1 MRLTLDVDT
10 WWSAVVSVLLLL
22 LLASLPIVGWILVNR
37 IADRRPS
44 LGQLELGPRRSGML
58 LARVGAVLL
67 GLAVVLLVVG
77 ALGLW
82 STSSDGA
89 RHTWGWV
96 TVVGLFGAFGAAA
109 LGALGWALSQRAA
122 WVFLALIVFLDVEIV
137 LISTL
142 VDLADPN
149 DLSLVVLLAFVT
161 HAVCSAVTS
170 RWSFTARLHGPV
182 EQAKA
187 GEAGRSI
194 AAVWVFLTAY
204 TLLSMITADEGIFG
218 STAGSAVTGALT
230 LGALGATMGSGY
242 TKYVEAMNAGGPRVD
257 PATAVAARPTRPTR
271 PTATAPQPRRTGE
284 AAGPSG

>member
-1 MRLTLDVDT
+1 MLSLNVDT
-10 WWSAVVSVLLLL
+10 WWGAVVSVLLLL
-22 LLASLPIVGWILVNR
+22 LLASLPILGWILVNR

-44 LGQLELGPRRSGML
+44 LGQLEHGPRRSGMV
-58 LARVGAVLL
+58 LARVGA
-67 GLAVVLLVVG
+67 G
-77 ALGLW
+77 ALGL
-82 STSSDGA
+82 SLLVLIVGVVGLRMTSSDTAQGA
-89 RHTWGWV
+89 WGWV
-96 TVVGLFGAFGAAA
+96 TVVGMFGAFGATAV
-109 LGALGWALSQRAA
+109 GALGWALSQRAA

-137 LISTL
+137 LVSTL

-161 HAVCSAVTS
+161 HAACAAVTS
-170 RWSFTARLHGPV
+170 RWSYTARLHGPV

-242 TKYVEAMNAGGPRVD
+242 TKYVEAMNAGGPKVD
-257 PATAVAARPTRPTR
+257 PAEAVGPPRSR
-271 PTATAPQPRRTGE
+271 RRT
-284 AAGPSG
+284 AH